1 MLVNTDEELT
11 SLRLATSIL
20 NVDLQLYKASIYKQR
35 WGTPGGNDQALPCYD
50 EAIATLE
57 GTAWPDGLRQDAEDL
72 ARRVAAFKE
81 TLIARDVTIASAAH
95 TKMMGSFQDLRD
107 GVRHWPNPRPA
118 GTRGSQAARDFV
130 PSAERPSQPT
140 M

>member
-1 MLVNTDEELT
+1 VNTDEQLT
-11 SLRLATSIL
+11 SLRLGTSIL
-20 NVDLQLYKASIYKQR
+20 NVDLQLYKGSIFKQR
-35 WGTPGGNDQALPCYD
+35 WGTPGGIDQALPCYD

-57 GTAWPDGLRQDAEDL
+57 QTPWPEDLREGAEDL

-81 TLIARDVTIASAAH
+81 TLVARDVTIASAAH
-95 TKMMGSFQDLRD
+95 TKLMVSFEDLRD

-130 PSAERPSQPT
+130 PAVERPSQPT